1 MKLLALMILAC
12 QLFVSEANGAS
23 HLRIQEGTEQH
34 LIELNGKF
42 YQVHTVARGESLY
55 GISKRYG
62 VSLGELAVCNP
73 DVYYGIKV
81 GQKLLIPTQKPSRER
96 SDTGFSLHMVQE
108 GETLYSIARQYGVT
122 VAALRSYNG
131 LTSDGLTKDSILRIP
146 VAHGG
151 EQSASG
157 GGEAL
162 HVVQEGET
170 LYSIARQH
178 GVAVDA
184 LRNYN
189 GLTSDEL
196 TIKGVL
202 RIPAVESSEQTVVKG
217 TAEVWHAVRSGET
230 LHSLAKRYGSS
241 VDLIK
246 QKNALT
252 SDALSVGQVLCIPLS
267 GSIEAKDSCEAR
279 HVVQRGESLY
289 HIAKSYGVPL
299 MRLARANPAA
309 IERGLQ
315 AGDELCIPRLASAE
329 APSST
334 AEPQLGAGNIN
345 RSDLRSLFEPP
356 RICDSIA
363 GYPKGRTLRCA
374 LLLPF
379 CLESVSKDSLK
390 VSVAVK
396 NAIAG
401 DRAVSFDDRFLPF
414 YQGALLALEQ
424 FKRSGYKVA
433 LNVFDTRNSAERVRR
448 IVASDT
454 LSGADIIIGP
464 VFPQNVAIVSEYA
477 ASRRITMVSPLSGV
491 TPSFELNPFL
501 FQTNPSYR
509 TQLRQIANSIELS
522 DSTNVLLVREDAGKE
537 ESVGQTLHLMLEG
550 RIASLPDG
558 SAARYSVMDC
568 SLAEVSKMTSRQI
581 AAQLL
586 PDRRNIVILAS
597 SSEPLVNALL
607 GQLAGVTLLKKF
619 RIEVYGMPQW
629 LKMDKLDFGHLLSLN
644 TRVFSPYYVDYE
656 DSRVCNFVSQY
667 RETYLEEP
675 SQYSFQGYDV
685 VVYFLRALFKF
696 GIDFRYCIDWVE
708 DWQLQNVF
716 RFRQSQDFGTYENEG
731 MFVLRFDKERGLV
744 RER

>member
-146 VAHGG
+146 VAQGG

-414 YQGALLALEQ
+414 YQAALLALEL
-424 FKRSGYKVA
+424 FKMSGYKVA
-433 LNVFDTRNSAERVRR
+433 
-448 IVASDT
+448 
-454 LSGADIIIGP
+454 
-464 VFPQNVAIVSEYA
+464 
-477 ASRRITMVSPLSGV
+477 
-491 TPSFELNPFL
+491 
-501 FQTNPSYR
+501 
-509 TQLRQIANSIELS
+509 
-522 DSTNVLLVREDAGKE
+522 
-537 ESVGQTLHLMLEG
+537 
-550 RIASLPDG
+550 
-558 SAARYSVMDC
+558 
-568 SLAEVSKMTSRQI
+568 
-581 AAQLL
+581 
-586 PDRRNIVILAS
+586 
-597 SSEPLVNALL
+597 
-607 GQLAGVTLLKKF
+607 
-619 RIEVYGMPQW
+619 
-629 LKMDKLDFGHLLSLN
+629 
-644 TRVFSPYYVDYE
+644 
-656 DSRVCNFVSQY
+656 
-667 RETYLEEP
+667 
-675 SQYSFQGYDV
+675 
-685 VVYFLRALFKF
+685 
-696 GIDFRYCIDWVE
+696 
-708 DWQLQNVF
+708 
-716 RFRQSQDFGTYENEG
+716 
-731 MFVLRFDKERGLV
+731 
-744 RER
+744 